1 MARRK
6 LAKQTTFKKD
16 NPKILTSAKL
26 YSAILE
32 NPKVKESKRNLT
44 LADVKVIFEAF
55 SDICKLGVMNGFTIT
70 IPHICDLIPKRIY
83 WRGRTLGVFKKNHDG
98 TGKEKEIR
106 YVQGRSRMS
115 VDIKLDRSFEN
126 YLKDNSTVYIDDRND
141 EDAHSVVNHRSRVL

>member
-44 LADVKVIFEAF
+44 LADVKVIFE
-55 SDICKLGVMNGFTIT
+55 VWYWFTF
-70 IPHICDLIPKRIY
+70 
-83 WRGRTLGVFKKNHDG
+83 VKK
-98 TGKEKEIR
+98 
-106 YVQGRSRMS
+106 
-115 VDIKLDRSFEN
+115 
-126 YLKDNSTVYIDDRND
+126 
-141 EDAHSVVNHRSRVL
+141 